1 MKLRRYKDN
10 PILKPNENNWWE
22 SKAVFNPATIY
33 KDGLVYLIYRA
44 IGEYE
49 NYISRFGLAVSRDG
63 LNFERVSNEP
73 IFEPQEEYERWGC
86 EDPRITEL
94 EGKLYLTYVAH
105 SKPALNGSGAR
116 SALAST
122 QDLRNFKR
130 QWIITP
136 DRAIDRD
143 TVLFPEKINNRYVML
158 HRPLNWVGPEY
169 NTDNP
174 SIWIAYSN
182 DLKEWFNH
190 KPIMKPQKTWESYKI
205 GAGPPP
211 IKTEYGWIL
220 IYHGV
225 ERKREK
231 NIYRVGAALLDL
243 SDPSRIISRSDEP
256 ILEPQEEYEKK
267 GDTQDVVFPEGS
279 VLLDERLYIY
289 YGAADKTC
297 CLATINLKDLID
309 WLKGL

>member
-1 MKLRRYKDN
+1 MKLERYKNN
-10 PILKPNENNWWE
+10 PILKPNKANRWE
-22 SKAVFNPATIY
+22 SEAVFNCAVIY
-33 KDGLVYLIYRA
+33 KDGLAYLLYRA

-49 NYISRFGLAVSRDG
+49 NYISRLGLAVSRDG
-63 LNFERVSNEP
+63 LNFERVSNQP
-73 IFEPQEEYERWGC
+73 IFEPQQDYERWGC
-86 EDPRITEL
+86 EDPRLTEL

-122 QDLRNFKR
+122 QDLHNFKR
-130 QWIITP
+130 QGIITP
-136 DRAIDRD
+136 EGAIDRD
-143 TVLFPEKINNRYVML
+143 TVLFPEKINKRYVML
-158 HRPLNWVGPEY
+158 HRPLNWVGSEY

-182 DLKEWFNH
+182 DLKKWFDH
-190 KPIMKPQKTWESYKI
+190 KPIMKPEKKWESYKI

-211 IKTEYGWIL
+211 IKTEYGWLL

-225 ERKREK
+225 ERQRQS
-231 NIYRVGAALLDL
+231 NIYRAGVALLDL
-243 SDPSRIISRSDEP
+243 GDPSRIISRSDEP
-256 ILEPQEEYEKK
+256 ILEPQEEYEEK
-267 GDTQDVVFPEGS
+267 GDTPDVVFPEGV
-279 VLLDERLYIY
+279 VLLDERLHIY

-297 CLATINLKDLID
+297 CLATINLKGLID